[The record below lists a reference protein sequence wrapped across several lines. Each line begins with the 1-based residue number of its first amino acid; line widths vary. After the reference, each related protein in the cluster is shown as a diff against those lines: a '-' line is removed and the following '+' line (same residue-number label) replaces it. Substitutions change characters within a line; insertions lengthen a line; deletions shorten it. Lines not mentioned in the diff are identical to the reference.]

1 MKNFFEFF
9 ILGILVNSLK
19 RVFKNKFI
27 KNSNANSKYKKNY
40 KIEALIQNFFYL
52 QLLEY
57 FLQPI

>member
-40 KIEALIQNFFYL
+40 KIEALIQNFFY
-52 QLLEY
+52 
-57 FLQPI
+57 